1 MVGGVES
8 NATSQGAATA
18 AASAGSG
25 EVAAGTDGIPRDEH
39 GRVLFDVFGRG
50 CPSRGTLEDMTGR
63 WGILALA
70 ALSEG
75 TYRFNALRR
84 RVDGVSEKMLAQTLQ
99 ALERDGLVH
108 RAAEPTIPPKVEYS
122 LTALGREAA
131 TRLLSVIE
139 WVEGQMPEISAARR
153 RYDAARAE
161 RKGC

>member
-1 MVGGVES
+1 VER
-8 NATSQGAATA
+8 NANPVHAA
-18 AASAGSG
+18 GPVPR
-25 EVAAGTDGIPRDEH
+25 ELEGTDGAERPGGIARDEH
-39 GRVLFDVFGRG
+39 GRILFDVFGRD

-108 RAAEPTIPPKVEYS
+108 REAQPTIPPKVEYS
-122 LTALGREAA
+122 LTPLGRDAA
-131 TRLLSVIE
+131 IRLLGVIE
-139 WVEGQMPEISAARR
+139 WVEGRMPEITAARR
-153 RYDAARAE
+153 RHDEARAE
-161 RKGC
+161 RQDR